1 LAKILKRLCQEL
13 EISVAFSA
21 DEITKM
27 HETLALE
34 KNQVD
39 IMLQTLSFILQQ
51 AAYHLVKP
59 ALLAE
64 HLKAF
69 GLDDSSST
77 ILSEVWSNQAKS
89 IVDRLKKESVVP
101 NKVIHWQFFT
111 SNFGII
117 YVLVQVE
124 NVESSLHL
132 QLSSLVDGQTKTP
145 MALIH
150 LNFGQPAEAFGDLTL
165 EFNQTELQKFYQ
177 TLETIQ
183 AHLDQ
188 II

>member
-64 HLKAF
+64 HLKSF

-77 ILSEVWSNQAKS
+77 VLSEVWSNQAKS
-89 IVDRLKKESVVP
+89 IVDRLKKESIVP
-101 NKVIHWQFFT
+101 NKVI
-111 SNFGII
+111 
-117 YVLVQVE
+117 Y
-124 NVESSLHL
+124 
-132 QLSSLVDGQTKTP
+132 
-145 MALIH
+145 
-150 LNFGQPAEAFGDLTL
+150 
-165 EFNQTELQKFYQ
+165 
-177 TLETIQ
+177 
-183 AHLDQ
+183 
-188 II
+188 